1 MATTIILPPAAAIET
16 AASELRSAAGDNA
29 KRLAVLNR
37 AQYNL
42 LVLAPAIVRISGGYL
57 FPSTSRGGIVHRI
70 GDVDGCSCE
79 AGRAG
84 KSCRHV
90 VALELIEQANM
101 HTMPSLPTRQY
112 TDAEYANALAAMD
125 ELFA

>member
-1 MATTIILPPAAAIET
+1 MQTIQLPPAAALET

-37 AQYNL
+37 ATYDL
-42 LVLAPAIVRISGGYL
+42 LVLAPRIVRISGAYL
-57 FPSTSRGGIVHRI
+57 MPSTSRGGIVHRI
-70 GDVDGCSCE
+70 DDVNGCDCE
-79 AGRAG
+79 AGRKG
-84 KSCRHV
+84 VQCRHV
-90 VALELIEQANM
+90 VALELIEQANV

>member
-1 MATTIILPPAAAIET
+1 MQTIQLPPAAAIET
-16 AASELRSAAGDNA
+16 AANELRAGAAP
-29 KRLAVLNR
+29 KRLAVLNS
-37 AQYNL
+37 AQYDL